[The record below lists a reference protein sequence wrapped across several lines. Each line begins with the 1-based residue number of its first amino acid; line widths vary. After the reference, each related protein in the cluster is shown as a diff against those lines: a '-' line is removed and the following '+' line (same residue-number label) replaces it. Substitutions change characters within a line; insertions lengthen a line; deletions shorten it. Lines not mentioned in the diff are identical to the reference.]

1 MTIKALSYMK
11 QFILMIF
18 LICGISAFASDEPSE
33 LMKQRVQ
40 QKVAQLNDNISFMA
54 DKSKGTSTRNYYR
67 KQALNL
73 FIERGEPYTEN
84 GITNSGVKM
93 ETTSL
98 YRSKPSRKLMKDY
111 FTGIINYRYS
121 KVNIESTKVHEIEVS
136 ELQKIGEN
144 KYVCTA
150 CFEQVF
156 AGYRDGK
163 MVYSDRTRKKVKVY
177 VFVDETIDRPEF
189 IVMLGDVTALETT
202 RL

>member
-1 MTIKALSYMK
+1 MK

-54 DKSKGTSTRNYYR
+54 DKSKGTNTRNYYR

-73 FIERGEPYTEN
+73 FIEKGEPYPEN
-84 GITNSGVKM
+84 GITNTGVKM

-111 FTGIINYRYS
+111 FTGIINYQYS
-121 KVNIESTKVHEIEVS
+121 KVNIESTKVYEIEVS

-156 AGYRDGK
+156 SGYRDGK

-177 VFVDETIDRPEF
+177 VFVDETVDRTEF

>member
-1 MTIKALSYMK
+1 
-11 QFILMIF
+11 MIF

-54 DKSKGTSTRNYYR
+54 DKSKGTNTRNYYR

-73 FIERGEPYTEN
+73 FIEKGEPYPEN
-84 GITNSGVKM
+84 GITNTGVKM

-111 FTGIINYRYS
+111 FTGIINYQYS
-121 KVNIESTKVHEIEVS
+121 KVNIESTKVYEIEVS

-156 AGYRDGK
+156 SGYRDGK

-177 VFVDETIDRPEF
+177 VFVDETVDRTEF

>member
-1 MTIKALSYMK
+1 MK

-54 DKSKGTSTRNYYR
+54 DKSKGTNTRNYYR

-73 FIERGEPYTEN
+73 FIEKGEPYPEN
-84 GITNSGVKM
+84 GITNTGVKM

-111 FTGIINYRYS
+111 FTGIINYQYS
-121 KVNIESTKVHEIEVS
+121 KVNIESTKVYEIEVS

-156 AGYRDGK
+156 SGYRDGK
-163 MVYSDRTRKKVKVY
+163 
-177 VFVDETIDRPEF
+177 
-189 IVMLGDVTALETT
+189 VTAMERWSIQTAPVRKSKYMSLLMKPSTA
-202 RL
+202 LSLS